1 MIITKTEVWHV
12 NHFIHDEWKKEKNMI
27 YSKMISYS
35 HKDNIKFRNYMW
47 KIIYENTKKPPSFE
61 WTLFNF
67 FYSNKN
73 NHAYLILLQTINA
86 TFSIRGWKRNKA
98 SLSWLTID

>member
-12 NHFIHDEWKKEKNMI
+12 NHFIHDEGKNKKIWFIQKWYHIPIRITSNSEITCEKSFMKTQKN
-27 YSKMISYS
+27 
-35 HKDNIKFRNYMW
+35 
-47 KIIYENTKKPPSFE
+47 PSFE

>member
-12 NHFIHDEWKKEKNMI
+12 NHFIHDEGKKEKNMI

-47 KIIYENTKKPPSFE
+47 KIIYENTKKP
-61 WTLFNF
+61 
-67 FYSNKN
+67 
-73 NHAYLILLQTINA
+73 
-86 TFSIRGWKRNKA
+86 
-98 SLSWLTID
+98 

>member
-12 NHFIHDEWKKEKNMI
+12 NHFIHDEGKKEKNMI

-47 KIIYENTKKPPSFE
+47 KIIYENTKKN
-61 WTLFNF
+61 LVL
-67 FYSNKN
+67 YGL
-73 NHAYLILLQTINA
+73 YLI
-86 TFSIRGWKRNKA
+86 FSTVIKIIMHTWFCSKQ
-98 SLSWLTID
+98 

>member
-12 NHFIHDEWKKEKNMI
+12 NHFIHDEGKKLKNMI

-47 KIIYENTKKPPSFE
+47 KIIYENTKK
-61 WTLFNF
+61 TLVLNGL
-67 FYSNKN
+67 
-73 NHAYLILLQTINA
+73 YLI
-86 TFSIRGWKRNKA
+86 FSTVIKIIMHTWFCSKQ
-98 SLSWLTID
+98 

>member
-12 NHFIHDEWKKEKNMI
+12 NHFIHDGGKKEKNMI

-47 KIIYENTKKPPSFE
+47 KIIYENTKK
-61 WTLFNF
+61 TLVLNGL
-67 FYSNKN
+67 
-73 NHAYLILLQTINA
+73 YLI
-86 TFSIRGWKRNKA
+86 FSTVIKIIMHTWFCSKQ
-98 SLSWLTID
+98 